1 MSGASF
7 VLMCTLELMGRS
19 PESLPPIKLVDAPAV
34 GASAN
39 VEGYVI
45 TGVPVIHIV
54 TSTQAF
60 RDADCGDR
68 ATLVKLASIIAH
80 EEWHVRH
87 GRDERSAYEAQ
98 LMTLMMLGAG
108 PDTGVY
114 HQVRR
119 AMRHV
124 LKAEKETRRAAER
137 QQPQES
143 DQPLAATVEA
153 DTSRTR

>member
-7 VLMCTLELMGRS
+7 VLLCTLELMGRS
-19 PESLPPIKLVDAPAV
+19 PESLPPIKLVDAPVA
-34 GASAN
+34 GASSN

-45 TGVPVIHIV
+45 AGIPVIHIV
-54 TSTQAF
+54 TSTPAF
-60 RDADCGDR
+60 READCYDR
-68 ATLVKLASIIAH
+68 TTLVKLASIIAH

-114 HQVRR
+114 HNVRR

-124 LKAEKETRRAAER
+124 LKAEKESRREAAR
-137 QQPQES
+137 QQQE
-143 DQPLAATVEA
+143 PLAATVEA
-153 DTSRTR
+153 GTSRSR